1 MFLKYVLQQ
10 LYTRHNSRCY
20 EKFKDNI
27 YFVPSPLSVFL
38 IFVCLLVVLVIDYVI
53 K

>member
-27 YFVPSPLSVFL
+27 CFVPSLLCLFL
-38 IFVCLLVVLVIDYVI
+38 IFVCLLVVLVIGYVI